1 MFLKEILSILICV
14 FGISYGF
21 LDKLD
26 TSSGTGDLHSQVF
39 LAIEKIGILEQQV
52 AALKAENDKIP
63 KLETEVARLT
73 QLQSRTTGVVYTRWG
88 RTTCPNNATQK
99 IYSGYVGGS
108 KQTEGGA
115 ANLLCLPTDPTWERY
130 RNGIQGGAGI
140 YGVDYEFNSDA
151 TIGDMDR
158 TNVNDKDTPCVVCNH
173 LSHSS
178 FYMVPGR
185 SVCHSGW
192 TLEYKGY
199 LMSGAANVTG
209 ASEYICVDVDP
220 EGVMGQNANVR
231 QLFHV
236 EARCQG
242 LRCPPYVD
250 GREITCAV
258 CSK

>member
-1 MFLKEILSILICV
+1 M
-14 FGISYGF
+14 
-21 LDKLD
+21 
-26 TSSGTGDLHSQVF
+26 
-39 LAIEKIGILEQQV
+39 
-52 AALKAENDKIP
+52 
-63 KLETEVARLT
+63 
-73 QLQSRTTGVVYTRWG
+73 
-88 RTTCPNNATQK
+88 
-99 IYSGYVGGS
+99 
-108 KQTEGGA
+108 
-115 ANLLCLPTDPTWERY
+115 LCLPTDPTWERY

-178 FYMVPGR
+178 FYMVPGLTFVISAQMANSLR
-185 SVCHSGW
+185 ITVRMWLLLLLLSIWNHSSN
-192 TLEYKGY
+192 GY